1 MRSRPRPRVG
11 RSYFRGRYSMKGSRE
26 SALVRYHAEQ
36 RRDSS
41 SHQRHDRGAPTA
53 FSAWPF
59 LVPPLA
65 ADRAENAA
73 RVEAAA
79 TRRGTHFIV
88 LWRDTE
94 TYTRLLILLYKYVTS
109 RPQPLIL
116 KPYGFISL
124 SSTLVVVSSPFDF
137 LSKLRYHFR
146 LKKPVS
152 RVAQSPMPNLCALSP
167 QIHTLL

>member
-1 MRSRPRPRVG
+1 MQNNVGTAHHISGTIAARPLHSLPGLSWSRLLPQIGQRMQRGSRRRPRG
-11 RSYFRGRYSMKGSRE
+11 E
-26 SALVRYHAEQ
+26 VR
-36 RRDSS
+36 
-41 SHQRHDRGAPTA
+41 P
-53 FSAWPF
+53 
-59 LVPPLA
+59 
-65 ADRAENAA
+65 
-73 RVEAAA
+73 
-79 TRRGTHFIV
+79 THFIV
-88 LWRDTE
+88 LRRDTE
-94 TYTRLLILLYKYVTS
+94 TYTRLFILLYKYVTS